1 MPSLPVMLFLILLL
15 LPSMLMEESDCYIV
29 KYLRYKTVA
38 STSGSDADS
47 KKKPNPPPTISS
59 DHKTN
64 KGDLDMIVSQGEP
77 NIHEDF
83 EMMIISAFDQE
94 QTLLVDQANCCQHNL
109 NLSEL
114 LTALSKCGD

>member
-29 KYLRYKTVA
+29 KYLRY
-38 STSGSDADS
+38 SSDADS

>member
-15 LPSMLMEESDCYIV
+15 LPSMLMEES
-29 KYLRYKTVA
+29 
-38 STSGSDADS
+38 SDADS